1 MTFITAVLAEIAV
14 RIDDRMER
22 GIPFLDN
29 PTYESELRVR
39 RDGILEGRPFGH
51 YQKWQLNSWG
61 FRGPEIGLEKRT
73 GCDRI
78 MVIGASEM
86 FGLYES
92 PGNDF
97 AAALRSKLTGR
108 RCAEVINTA
117 MAGMS
122 LGAARIYWSARLAQ
136 FRPDLVLLYVTPAL
150 QINDTFPPAP
160 PAAASKPGPA
170 AKGGDDS
177 APRIYRS
184 RLIDWLRQYIHLP
197 DSMHDRSVRREID
210 QEINRHPA
218 QWVLH
223 SAPEQGLQSFSYNLG
238 ALVDE
243 IAQSGAH
250 IVLMTHAERVRS
262 ATIEDNP
269 HDALSLEANNPHV
282 APKAQVEFD
291 ELANARV
298 RQFAEARNLPLVDL
312 DKLLT
317 GCRECFFD
325 PVHFTDAGAS
335 RAATAVAAALG
346 TSDLIPKLVTNEKD
360 MP

>member
-22 GIPFLDN
+22 GIPFLGN

-51 YQKWQLNSWG
+51 FQKWQLNSWG
-61 FRGPEIGLEKRT
+61 FRGPEIALEKRT
-73 GCDRI
+73 GCGRI

-97 AAALRSKLTGR
+97 AAVLRSKLSGR
-108 RCAEVINTA
+108 GCAEVINAA

-122 LGAARIYWSARLAQ
+122 LGAARTYWSARLAQ
-136 FRPDLVLLYVTPAL
+136 FSPDLVLIYVTPAL
-150 QINDTFPPAP
+150 QINDAFPATQ
-160 PAAASKPGPA
+160 PAAAPKPGPVAKA
-170 AKGGDDS
+170 AD
-177 APRIYRS
+177 APNMYRS

-197 DSMHDRSVRREID
+197 DSMHDRLVRREID
-210 QEINRHPA
+210 QEINRHPT

-243 IAQSGAH
+243 IARSGAH

-262 ATIEDNP
+262 STIEDSP

-282 APKAQVEFD
+282 APRAQVEFD

-298 RQFAEARNLPLVDL
+298 RQIAEARNLPLVDL
-312 DKLLT
+312 DRLLT

-335 RAATAVAAALG
+335 RAATEVATALSTG
-346 TSDLIPKLVTNEKD
+346 DLIPKLVTNEKD